1 MQPAEKRPRNM
12 LLETA
17 PAPPA
22 DIDDMP
28 LETAPAPAPPAPPAD
43 IVPLRWTAPA
53 PPTDIVPLETAS
65 EPMMYAMPWVGE
77 IVADLYYY
85 WRNGVTVAI
94 LALLVVPGDNFG
106 PAAFLN
112 DHNTFSGIHG
122 WTENITTDAG
132 DLFKVVVHFHCLG
145 QKHLDRRPDAQV
157 EMIPGQAYGEVNA
170 MDHKKRAIV
179 MRLFARRQT
188 FANEAS
194 LRIYMEAQR
203 RAAMGHVGF
212 DVISPRR

>member
-77 IVADLYYY
+77 MVADLY
-85 WRNGVTVAI
+85 
-94 LALLVVPGDNFG
+94 
-106 PAAFLN
+106 
-112 DHNTFSGIHG
+112 
-122 WTENITTDAG
+122 
-132 DLFKVVVHFHCLG
+132 
-145 QKHLDRRPDAQV
+145 
-157 EMIPGQAYGEVNA
+157 
-170 MDHKKRAIV
+170 
-179 MRLFARRQT
+179 
-188 FANEAS
+188 
-194 LRIYMEAQR
+194 
-203 RAAMGHVGF
+203 
-212 DVISPRR
+212 

>member
-12 LLETA
+12 PLETA

-28 LETAPAPAPPAPPAD
+28 LETAPAPAPPADSA
-43 IVPLRWTAPA
+43 PLETAPA
-53 PPTDIVPLETAS
+53 PL
-65 EPMMYAMPWVGE
+65 MMYAMPWVGE

-145 QKHLDRRPDAQV
+145 QTHLDRRPDTQV
-157 EMIPGQAYGEVNA
+157 EMIPGQAYGEVNG

-194 LRIYMEAQR
+194 LRIYMEASR

-212 DVISPRR
+212 DVVSPRRCSTRRRTTSGRRSSS